1 MTVALKS
8 ICIYAE
14 ARCLHRHVYVK
25 FIVRSSTRS
34 IVICKVVELGEKV
47 FRVSPP
53 SIIVIIVMNWPA
65 RYPYINP
72 TEHTWDILS
81 RRIRQ
86 RQHHPENV
94 QTLIDALV

>member
-25 FIVRSSTRS
+25 FIVSSSTRS

-53 SIIVIIVMNWPA
+53 SDRLINQCGVLVDFLENEIVGF
-65 RYPYINP
+65 
-72 TEHTWDILS
+72 D
-81 RRIRQ
+81 
-86 RQHHPENV
+86 ENLTV
-94 QTLIDALV
+94 AL

>member
-25 FIVRSSTRS
+25 FIVCSSTRS

-47 FRVSPP
+47 FRVSPRHYCMLH
-53 SIIVIIVMNWPA
+53 II
-65 RYPYINP
+65 
-72 TEHTWDILS
+72 S
-81 RRIRQ
+81 
-86 RQHHPENV
+86 
-94 QTLIDALV
+94 